1 MLFCPQIPAELA
13 ELEPLFHQL
22 KLCLKCGKNLNY
34 NDHHCMVREKLEKF
48 LCQEHSIN
56 IRFCCHNPN
65 IPNVKSQVCKL
76 TASSEC
82 LQGDSIL
89 GLEKVP
95 VSGTSIL
102 TLFDS
107 GSSHQFPDKSCRNLC
122 QNVKK
127 IKVKLSAIDASKF
140 VWIESGT

>member
-1 MLFCPQIPAELA
+1 
-13 ELEPLFHQL
+13 
-22 KLCLKCGKNLNY
+22 
-34 NDHHCMVREKLEKF
+34 MVRDKLEKF

-56 IRFCCHNPN
+56 IRFCCKNPN
-65 IPNVKSQVCKL
+65 RIPNVKSQVCKL

-82 LQGDSIL
+82 LQGESIL

-107 GSSHQFPDKSCRNLC
+107 GSSHQLLDKSCRNLS

-127 IKVKLSAIDASKF
+127 MKVKLSAIHASKF
-140 VWIESGT
+140 VWIESGTLSLSV